1 MDEKCVLNRGNR
13 TKVQQ
18 MGVRRLCQVSLL
30 GGAATAIDERWGGPL

>member
-1 MDEKCVLNRGNR
+1 MEQKCMLKRGNR

-18 MGVRRLCQVSLL
+18 MGVRRLCQASLL